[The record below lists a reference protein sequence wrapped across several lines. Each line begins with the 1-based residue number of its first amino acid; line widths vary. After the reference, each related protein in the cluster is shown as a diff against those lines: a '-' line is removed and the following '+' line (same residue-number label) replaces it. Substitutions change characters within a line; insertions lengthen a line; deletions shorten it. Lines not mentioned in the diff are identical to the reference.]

1 VTSLGRLRVVMI
13 AAAVAIAGLGGVAV
27 WLLSDDEDGSDAT
40 EPAPPAETADPIPRL
55 PAGWTKSVNA
65 AGGFAL
71 GVPPGWSEQSDR
83 AKTTLRSPG
92 SSVVVAIT
100 ADRSEDALDQDLDA
114 YALGIAERLE
124 PGAQQRPLR
133 PLPRSDDPAYETAG
147 AVVIDAPASDTG
159 GAKRLEV
166 IIVRRRDL
174 AAYPLL
180 IASDAAVERAELDP
194 VTAKLVRSLRGRPAG

>member
-1 VTSLGRLRVVMI
+1 MI
-13 AAAVAIAGLGGVAV
+13 AAAIAIAGLGGVAV
-27 WLLSDDEDGSDAT
+27 WLLSDDEDGSDGS

-55 PAGWTKSVNA
+55 PPGWTKSMNA

-71 GVPPGWSEQSDR
+71 GVPPGWNDQRDG
-83 AKTTLRSPG
+83 AKTTLRSPR
-92 SSVVVAIT
+92 SSVVAAVT

-124 PGAQQRPLR
+124 PGAEQRPLR
-133 PLPRSDDPAYETAG
+133 PLPRSDDPDYETAG
-147 AVVIDAPASDTG
+147 AVVIDIPAGAGG

-166 IIVRRRDL
+166 IVVRRRDL

-180 IASDAAVERAELDP
+180 IASDAAVKRAELDP
-194 VTAKLVRSLRGRPAG
+194 LTAKLVRSLRGRPAR